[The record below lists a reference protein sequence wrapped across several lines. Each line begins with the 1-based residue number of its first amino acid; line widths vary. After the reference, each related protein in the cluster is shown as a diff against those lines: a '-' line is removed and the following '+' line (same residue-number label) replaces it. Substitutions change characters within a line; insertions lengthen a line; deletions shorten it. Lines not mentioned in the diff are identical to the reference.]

1 MSIRT
6 LTLYLNLIV
15 TVYCYNVK
23 LTAGINLL
31 DTFTY
36 IIYNFYWETSQIFL
50 IIYILLIFII
60 QVLAKRE
67 DFGDL
72 IMFPQYNN

>member
-36 IIYNFYWETSQIFL
+36 IINNFYWETSQIFSNN
-50 IIYILLIFII
+50 IHITYIYYIGFSKKGRFWRLNYVSSI
-60 QVLAKRE
+60 
-67 DFGDL
+67 
-72 IMFPQYNN
+72 